1 MKSVGEEGTTHDG
14 SWTLSEREVSDVLRT
29 PRALGHLHELGPHP
43 EGAYRRGAD
52 ARAMRRMTAYLRQA
66 GPRGPEEIADEMLAI
81 VTDRDRWAEQKRSE
95 YYNAK
100 VTEFYNR
107 PRNANDE

>member
-1 MKSVGEEGTTHDG
+1 MGTSDEAGRETASRGLVHAIEQLGYPEEFGMVLAGE
-14 SWTLSEREVSDVLRT
+14 LRT
-29 PRALGHLHELGPHP
+29 EP
-43 EGAYRRGAD
+43 
-52 ARAMRRMTAYLRQA
+52 AMRRMTAYLRQA

-81 VTDRDRWAEQKRSE
+81 VTDRDCWAEQKRSE